1 MKVFRERQRGFGFV
15 LLMAFAGLSSGVI
28 TAAACDDNF
37 SYGLGISFGVVVAFC
52 LAVAGVTRSVVRLAS
67 LVALVSCT
75 FVFSVLLTEML
86 QIMAGRRFVGAV
98 EKNHLIALFIGG
110 MLGGFI
116 IIRGSRILC
125 KADTALTAIAWDAL
139 WSLILGALSPIGWW
153 LGPALGM
160 LVWRYLH
167 AVGLTSATNT
177 FSKALSGETGYGPP
191 SRLYALFVLWQTGMG
206 FVLGMALRKVRE
218 KREPS
223 SSEELKLT

>member
-1 MKVFRERQRGFGFV
+1 MNVFRERRRGFVFV
-15 LLMAFAGLSSGVI
+15 LLMAFAGLASGVI
-28 TAAACDDNF
+28 TAAVCDDHF
-37 SYGLGISFGVVVAFC
+37 SYGLGIYFGVIVAFC
-52 LAVAGVTRSVVRLAS
+52 LALAGVTRSVFRLAS
-67 LVALVSCT
+67 LVALVSCA

-86 QIMAGRRFVGAV
+86 QIMAGERFVGTV

-125 KADTALTAIAWDAL
+125 KADTALTATAWDAF

-153 LGPALGM
+153 LGPTLGM

-167 AVGLTSATNT
+167 AVDLTSATNT

-191 SRLYALFVLWQTGMG
+191 SRLYSLFVVWQMGTG
-206 FVLGMALRKVRE
+206 FALGTTLQNVRE
-218 KREPS
+218 RREMS
-223 SSEELKLT
+223 SSDQLKLT